1 MSSIPLVKVVQSHK
15 LDVKPD
21 QHLSAE
27 YNPFA
32 HLPAI
37 WVGSSTLPGV
47 HSRYI
52 DVFLYDD
59 GGVATAGVQRAL
71 AEDVKSM
78 QGYEGC
84 GKGTILATFHPAGT
98 QLNLITTANT
108 QFFEA
113 QRISQSVM
121 QFCNSINPN
130 AFTKREARHGLFKII
145 ETELLRTEPFNQAD
159 HDALNKELK

>member
-1 MSSIPLVKVVQSHK
+1 MSSIPLIKAVQSHK

-32 HLPAI
+32 YLPAI

-47 HSRYI
+47 YSRDI

-59 GGVATAGVQRAL
+59 GGVATEAVQRAL
-71 AEDVKSM
+71 AEESKPMGD
-78 QGYEGC
+78 YEGC
-84 GKGTILATFHPAGT
+84 EKGTILATFRPAGT

-130 AFTKREARHGLFKII
+130 AFTERGARYGLFKII
-145 ETELLRTEPFNQAD
+145 ETELLRAEPFDQAG
-159 HDALNKELK
+159 HDALDEVLK